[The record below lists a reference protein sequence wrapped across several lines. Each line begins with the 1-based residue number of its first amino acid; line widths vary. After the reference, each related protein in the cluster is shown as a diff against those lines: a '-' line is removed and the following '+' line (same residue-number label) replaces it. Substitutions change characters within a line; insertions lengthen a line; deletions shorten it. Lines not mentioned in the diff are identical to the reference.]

1 MKVWIMAIGFSAQIL
16 FSSRLIIQW
25 LLSEKEKKV
34 VSPLIFWQFSLIGSF
49 MMFVYGWL
57 RNDFSIMLGQCLTYY
72 IYIRNLQLLGYW
84 KKISLV
90 FKGFILIFPAGI
102 ILYSY
107 HNGMHDIDLLF
118 RNKDIPIKLLILG
131 VVGQIIF
138 TLRFIVQWFLS
149 EKRKKSELPIHFWI
163 LSITGSS
170 LIFIYAVFRMD
181 YVLMLGHIFGLLV
194 YIRNIILYYQS
205 K

>member
-1 MKVWIMAIGFSAQIL
+1 MGFSAQIL

-34 VSPLIFWQFSLIGSF
+34 VSPLIFWQLSLVGSF

-57 RNDFSIMLGQCLTYY
+57 RNDFSIMLGQSLTYY

-84 KKISLV
+84 KKFSL
-90 FKGFILIFPAGI
+90 FLKGFILIFPAVV

-107 HNGMHDIDLLF
+107 HNRIYDLDLLF
-118 RNKDIPIKLLILG
+118 RNKEIPIKLLVLG
-131 VVGQIIF
+131 IIGQVIF
-138 TLRFIVQWFLS
+138 TFRFIVQWLFS
-149 EKRKKSELPIHFWI
+149 EKRRKSELPIHFWL
-163 LSITGSS
+163 LSMAGSG

-181 YVLMLGHIFGLLV
+181 YVLMLGHTFGLLV
-194 YIRNIILYYQS
+194 YTRNIILYYQS